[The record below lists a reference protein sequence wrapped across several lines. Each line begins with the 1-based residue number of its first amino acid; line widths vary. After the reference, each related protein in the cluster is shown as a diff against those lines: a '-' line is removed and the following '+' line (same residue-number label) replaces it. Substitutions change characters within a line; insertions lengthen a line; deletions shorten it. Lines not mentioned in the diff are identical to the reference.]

1 MQQLLVCESAR
12 LWASRCQPWL
22 KVFSPSEDLSS
33 SFVARPQPPPVSV
46 LFNVSVAVLSVD
58 PVACMCCFYV
68 LHPPSLNYF
77 LFASQ
82 SSGRSC
88 CLLVLLLVLFLSVA
102 PLFAVAA
109 AVLSVGSVACM
120 CHPSSATACLSI
132 VCCRRSFPL
141 RGSCCFHVLPV
152 PSHRPSLMENHA
164 LTVSLGGDGRD
175 R

>member
-22 KVFSPSEDLSS
+22 KVFVPSEDLSS

-46 LFNVSVAVLSVD
+46 LFNVSVD

-88 CLLVLLLVLFLSVA
+88 CLLVMLLLPQPPSVA

-120 CHPSSATACLSI
+120 CHLSSVTACLST

-141 RGSCCFHVLPV
+141 RRSCCFHVLPV